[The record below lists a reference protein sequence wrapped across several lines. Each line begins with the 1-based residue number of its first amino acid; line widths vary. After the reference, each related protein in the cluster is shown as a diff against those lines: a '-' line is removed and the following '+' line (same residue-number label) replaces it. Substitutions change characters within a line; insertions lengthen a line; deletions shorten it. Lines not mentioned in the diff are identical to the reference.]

1 MSISNCRHLK
11 YYQVP
16 NKRTGVRST
25 IFGKSVM
32 EYALLGTLYA
42 IALWDTC
49 QCVLLFG
56 STIIVVNKMLYAL
69 CFCWGVCLLGACTQQ
84 ILGN

>member
-1 MSISNCRHLK
+1 
-11 YYQVP
+11 
-16 NKRTGVRST
+16 
-25 IFGKSVM
+25 M

-69 CFCWGVCLLGACTQQ
+69 GFCCAVRLLGQAFFFNDCAAWTATRIAGKLSFEE
-84 ILGN
+84 ILG